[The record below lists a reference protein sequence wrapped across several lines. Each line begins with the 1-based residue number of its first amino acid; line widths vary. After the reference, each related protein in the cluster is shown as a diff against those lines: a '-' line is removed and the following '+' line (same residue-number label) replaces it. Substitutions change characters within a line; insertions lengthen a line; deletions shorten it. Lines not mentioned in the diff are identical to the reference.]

1 MTQILSPEP
10 LMLLKWDQDWLY
22 LDEDDENEDEDDL
35 PPMLPLKDD
44 EEGAK
49 SEPEKTITERVKL
62 TLQKSKKNKQT
73 KKKQKK
79 TGTEIKIL
87 TSNNLLTIPPI
98 LLAQTKV
105 ENNSYKL
112 KNEIRYI
119 LYILY

>member
-62 TLQKSKKNKQT
+62 TLQKIKKNKQT
-73 KKKQKK
+73 KKKTKKKQEQKSK
-79 TGTEIKIL
+79 
-87 TSNNLLTIPPI
+87 S
-98 LLAQTKV
+98 
-105 ENNSYKL
+105 
-112 KNEIRYI
+112 
-119 LYILY
+119 